1 LHPISERDRAVRINV
16 YVQPRASRT
25 EVIGL
30 HGDAIKLRV
39 AAPPVEGEANLEVRR
54 FLAKLLGIPLSSVTI
69 VQGETGRRKTVEV
82 QGVSAALV
90 ASRLGV
96 GPG

>member
-1 LHPISERDRAVRINV
+1 M

-25 EVIGL
+25 EVTGL

-39 AAPPVEGEANLEVRR
+39 AAPPVDGEANLEVRR

-69 VQGETGRRKTVEV
+69 IQGETGRRKTVEV
-82 QGVSAALV
+82 EGVAVTLV
-90 ASRLGV
+90 AARLGV

>member
-1 LHPISERDRAVRINV
+1 M

-25 EVIGL
+25 EVTGL

-54 FLAKLLGIPLSSVTI
+54 FLAKQLSVPLAA
-69 VQGETGRRKTVEV
+69 VQLTHGESGRRKTVEV
-82 QGVSAALV
+82 AGVSAAFV

-96 GPG
+96 AGEPS

>member
-1 LHPISERDRAVRINV
+1 M

-30 HGDAIKLRV
+30 HGDAIKMRV

-54 FLAKLLGIPLSSVTI
+54 FLAKLLGVPVSSVTI
-69 VQGETGRRKTVEV
+69 VQGEAGRRKTVEV
-82 QGVSAALV
+82 EGVDAAVV
-90 ASRLGV
+90 AARLRV
-96 GPG
+96 S